1 MPNVVK
7 GILLG
12 LFVFV
17 YIGLWIYWF
26 LFDRKE

>member
-12 LFVFV
+12 LFITV